1 MAMHWFGCRHGLL
14 LLEEACRLEVQKGKS
29 KAAVKDLAVRTSW
42 FAFRPVFIL
51 FILPCQVLMMDEAE
65 QVALELM
72 ARNDSGTAVPALA
85 DADADGPEP
94 KEPEEEEHEDDEVA
108 DVD

>member
-1 MAMHWFGCRHGLL
+1 
-14 LLEEACRLEVQKGKS
+14 
-29 KAAVKDLAVRTSW
+29 
-42 FAFRPVFIL
+42 
-51 FILPCQVLMMDEAE
+51 MMDEAE